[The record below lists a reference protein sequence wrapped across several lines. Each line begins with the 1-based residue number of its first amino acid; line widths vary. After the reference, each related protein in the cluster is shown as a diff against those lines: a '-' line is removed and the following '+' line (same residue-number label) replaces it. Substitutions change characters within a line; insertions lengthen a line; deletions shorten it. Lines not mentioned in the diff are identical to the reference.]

1 MEKKFLDKIGL
12 AKVFALIKDA
22 FYTKSE
28 IDDKLTKIAG
38 GGSIDLDGYVKKEE
52 LQQNY
57 YTKTNVDEKFA
68 TKDELKEYDD
78 TDIKKRLGVLEA
90 IDHTQF
96 AEKTE
101 LSNYY
106 TKAEIGDNYYDKDT
120 IDNKLK
126 GIGGTGGNGETPSL
140 DGYATEDWVEKKGYA
155 TEDWVKGQGYLIE
168 IPEEYAKKSDIPT
181 DYLTEDDL
189 SDYATQ
195 EWVGEQGYLTDDDVI
210 IEDTKIQIGDK
221 SIEFIPITDTE
232 IESLFN
238 S

>member
-1 MEKKFLDKIGL
+1 MEKKFLDKTGL
-12 AKVFALIKDA
+12 AKVFALIKNA

-28 IDDKLTKIAG
+28 IDEKLADIAG
-38 GGSIDLDGYVKKEE
+38 GGSIDLGGYVKKEE

-57 YTKTNVDEKFA
+57 YTKTDADEKFA

-78 TDIKKRLGVLEA
+78 TDIKNRLGVLEA

-106 TKAEIGDNYYDKDT
+106 TKAEIEDKYYDKDT
-120 IDNKLK
+120 IDSKLK

-140 DGYATEDWVEKKGYA
+140 DGYATQEWVE
-155 TEDWVKGQGYLIE
+155 EQGYLTE

-189 SDYATQ
+189 TDYATK
-195 EWVGEQGYLTDDDVI
+195 EDVTNSLKPYLKTEDVVITDA
-210 IEDTKIQIGDK
+210 KIQIGDN
-221 SIEFIPITDTE
+221 SLEFVAMTDDEITE
-232 IESLFN
+232 IFN